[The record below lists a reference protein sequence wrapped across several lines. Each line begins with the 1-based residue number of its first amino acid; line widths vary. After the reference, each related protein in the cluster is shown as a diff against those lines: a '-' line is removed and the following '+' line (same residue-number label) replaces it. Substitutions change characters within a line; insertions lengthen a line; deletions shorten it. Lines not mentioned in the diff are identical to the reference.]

1 MQGYD
6 KEAAVAFITQRIDR
20 AAHKGFAPKELD
32 SLLRQAVELD
42 LQYMHDAGVIV
53 DGVAGDNFYDDDEA
67 FEFISDNLNK
77 LYGGSDETA
86 MRICALVDDY
96 MDLQEAYME
105 QAGLVDW
112 E

>member
-1 MQGYD
+1 MEGFNKQ
-6 KEAAVAFITQRIDR
+6 AAVAYITGNIDKK
-20 AAHKGFAPKELD
+20 AHKGFSPSEID
-32 SLLRQAVELD
+32 SLLTKAVELD
-42 LQYMHDAGVIV
+42 LQFMEQSGVIV

-67 FEFISDNLNK
+67 FEFISDNLIK
-77 LYGGSDETA
+77 LFGGNDQTA

-96 MDLQEAYME
+96 MDLQERYME